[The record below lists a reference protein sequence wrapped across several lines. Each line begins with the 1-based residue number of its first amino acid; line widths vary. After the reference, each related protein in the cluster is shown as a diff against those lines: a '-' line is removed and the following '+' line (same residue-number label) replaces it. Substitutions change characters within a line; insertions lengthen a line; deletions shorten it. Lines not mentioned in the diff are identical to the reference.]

1 MMSPERWKIPICDVI
16 KDIANEE
23 FQRTAWFGLSP
34 TQVSSP
40 DELLCQF
47 FDDFDFSE
55 FLNSPEVN
63 LTSKQKAAGEDLK
76 SKMEKFA
83 DSTPKHLDPRKVID
97 DERWKEI
104 RLAAQAFPETL
115 DER

>member
-1 MMSPERWKIPICDVI
+1 MMSPERWKIAICDVI
-16 KDIANEE
+16 KNISNEG

-34 TQVSSP
+34 AQVSSP

-47 FDDFDFSE
+47 FDDFDFSD
-55 FLNSPEVN
+55 FLTSPEVN

-83 DSTPKHLDPRKVID
+83 DSTPTHLDPREVID
-97 DERWKEI
+97 DEQWKGI
-104 RLAAQAFPETL
+104 RLSARGFLETL
-115 DER
+115 REC